1 MKRGLFDARMFADAW
16 RLWEDARC
24 SKPMHFMHHYFG
36 KQAANMRLE
45 KIEQFIA
52 VVDAGS
58 IRGAA
63 RQLSMS
69 QPALSRALQQ
79 LEEELGVA
87 LMLRSGRGA
96 ILTEAGRAFLSHA
109 RVAEAELRK
118 AADEARKTV
127 SEGSGLL
134 ALGLSPVGASLLLPE
149 LAIGLR
155 KARPKTRIRILETT
169 PSALLPLV
177 REEVM
182 DLAVTQRTRIN
193 LDAGLDYRP
202 LAEINMRIA
211 VRPGHPLLGAK
222 PRALSDLVAASW
234 LYMTAHDSSDD
245 IVSRSFL
252 ADGLPVP
259 LPAVHCGSYFVAL
272 DLIAATDMVGV
283 LPPTLLRSCI
293 EEGKLTELMLAKPL
307 MPISLGLYTR
317 AGSPPTPSTKTA
329 IDLIVSISR
338 RLAFSG
344 ELRNTSPLIAG
355 PKRSE
360 AARSVRGVA
369 AKK

>member
-1 MKRGLFDARMFADAW
+1 
-16 RLWEDARC
+16 
-24 SKPMHFMHHYFG
+24 
-36 KQAANMRLE
+36 MRLE

-63 RQLSMS
+63 RQLGMS

-96 ILTEAGRAFLSHA
+96 VLTEAGRAFVAHA

-118 AADEARKTV
+118 AADEARRTV
-127 SEGSGLL
+127 SDGSGLL
-134 ALGLSPVGASLLLPE
+134 SLGLSPVGASLLLPE
-149 LAIGLR
+149 LAIGIR

-182 DLAVTQRTRIN
+182 DLAVTQRTRIH

-202 LAEINMRIA
+202 LAEINMRVA
-211 VRPGHPLLGAK
+211 VRPGHPLLASQ
-222 PRALSDLVAASW
+222 PRSLKDLVEWSW

-259 LPAVHCGSYFVAL
+259 LPAVHCGSYFIAL
-272 DLIAATDMVGV
+272 DLLAATDMLGV
-283 LPPTLLRSCI
+283 LPPALLRSCMDS
-293 EEGKLTELMLAKPL
+293 GKLVELTMAKPL
-307 MPISLGLYTR
+307 LAINLGLYTR
-317 AGSPPTPSTKTA
+317 AGSPPTPSTKLA
-329 IDLIVSISR
+329 IELIVAISR

-344 ELRNTSPLIAG
+344 ELRATAPLTIKPLARTNSYETST
-355 PKRSE
+355 
-360 AARSVRGVA
+360 
-369 AKK
+369 KKATR

>member
-1 MKRGLFDARMFADAW
+1 
-16 RLWEDARC
+16 
-24 SKPMHFMHHYFG
+24 
-36 KQAANMRLE
+36 MRLE

-63 RQLSMS
+63 RQLGMS

-118 AADEARKTV
+118 AAGEARKTV
-127 SEGSGLL
+127 SDGSGLL
-134 ALGLSPVGASLLLPE
+134 SLGLSPVGASLLLPE
-149 LAIGLR
+149 LAINLR
-155 KARPKTRIRILETT
+155 KAHPKTRIRILETT

-182 DLAVTQRTRIN
+182 DLAVTQLTRIH

-202 LAEINMRIA
+202 LVEVNMRVA
-211 VRPGHPLLGAK
+211 VRRGHPLLATQPCTLK
-222 PRALSDLVAASW
+222 DLVEWPW

-245 IVSRSFL
+245 IVSRSFVT
-252 ADGLPVP
+252 DGLPVP

-272 DLIAATDMVGV
+272 DLLEATDMVGV
-283 LPPTLLRSCI
+283 LPPTLLRACI
-293 EEGKLTELMLAKPL
+293 ESEKLMELTMSKPL
-307 MPISLGLYTR
+307 LPISLGLYTR
-317 AGSPPTPSTKTA
+317 AGSPPTASSKSA
-329 IDLIVSISR
+329 IDLIVAISR

-344 ELRNTSPLIAG
+344 ELRSTAPLVAPQRRAVARIANS
-355 PKRSE
+355 KRPT
-360 AARSVRGVA
+360 R
-369 AKK
+369 